1 MDGTIGIIGGM
12 GPMATELFY
21 KMVTTHTAASSDQD
35 HIRMILL
42 SDTSMPD
49 RTAAIINGDDEK
61 VRAQMLE
68 DALLLQNS
76 GCRALAVTCNTAHFF
91 MDSIEQALD
100 IPVIHMIRETAFE
113 MSSLYPQGKIGIMA
127 TQGTIE
133 TGLYQQALSDCG
145 LEPYIPKASVQ
156 KEIMYQIYQ
165 RVKAGRFYDPQSWR
179 RIEEDYRNADC
190 DCVLLACTELSVIK
204 EQEHL
209 NSWFADPMDI
219 LAKKVILFAGKEYK
233 E

>member
-49 RTAAIINGDDEK
+49 RTAAIINGEDEK
-61 VRAQMLE
+61 LRKQMLQ
-68 DALLLQNS
+68 DALFLQGS
-76 GCRALAVTCNTAHFF
+76 GCKALAVTCNTAHFF
-91 MDSIEQALD
+91 MDSIEQALN
-100 IPVIHMIRETAFE
+100 IPVIHMIRETALE
-113 MSSLYPQGKIGIMA
+113 MGRLHPQGKIGIMA

-133 TGLYQQALSDCG
+133 TGLYQQALSACD
-145 LEPYIPKASVQ
+145 LKPYIPKASVQ
-156 KEIMYQIYQ
+156 KEIMDQIYQ
-165 RVKAGRFYDPQSWR
+165 RVKAGRSYDPQSWR
-179 RIEEDYRNADC
+179 LIEEDYHRAGC

-204 EQEHL
+204 EQEYL
-209 NSWFADPMDI
+209 GNWFADPMEI